1 MFYSAHRAAASN
13 TPGYTAHP
21 VMTISGTSDFPRR
34 YMPDSAREFDGF
46 TVIPGLNRP
55 ARECGY
61 TKEISWLEAMV
72 IFVGCECKM
81 KREDIERFVQPGA
94 SYLNS
99 HYGYAASQKPVHG
112 FRERRRPIL
121 FENAGVPGHFQLTP
135 AGERIFDELKE
146 GLEDRKRDDAEK
158 ANAPPEYD
166 TPWGW

>member
-1 MFYSAHRAAASN
+1 MFYSAHRAAASETN
-13 TPGYTAHP
+13 GMGHP
-21 VMTISGTSDFPRR
+21 VMTIDGACRFPRR

-55 ARECGY
+55 ARECGF
-61 TKEISWLEAMV
+61 TKQISWLQAMV
-72 IFVGCECKM
+72 IFIGCECKM
-81 KREDIERFVQPGA
+81 KREDIERFVHPGR

-99 HYGYAASQKPVHG
+99 HYGYAERQKPG
-112 FRERRRPIL
+112 RPNRSRQREIL
-121 FENAGVPGHFQLTP
+121 FENAGVWGHFQLTP